1 MQRNGR
7 FVPTKRKRLGRKNT
21 SPNPNPNRKKANEED
36 MKDKK
41 SCTALK
47 KVAVILAAASVL
59 LGIVSFVMPPRGM
72 IDSSVI
78 AFAGEVFAFASLFF
92 GWEAVDRGIDAKIT
106 HGGTEID
113 LNNPDKKDE

>member
-1 MQRNGR
+1 M
-7 FVPTKRKRLGRKNT
+7 
-21 SPNPNPNRKKANEED
+21 A
-36 MKDKK
+36 DKK

-47 KVAVILAAASVL
+47 KIAVILAAVAVL
-59 LGIVSFVMPPRGM
+59 LGLVSFIMPPRGT

-92 GWEAVDRGIDAKIT
+92 AWEAVDRGIDAKIT

>member
-1 MQRNGR
+1 M
-7 FVPTKRKRLGRKNT
+7 
-21 SPNPNPNRKKANEED
+21 A
-36 MKDKK
+36 DKK

-47 KVAVILAAASVL
+47 KVAVILAAVAVL
-59 LGIVSFVMPPRGM
+59 LGIASFLTPPRWI
-72 IDSSVI
+72 IDASVI

-106 HGGTEID
+106 HGSTGIE

>member
-1 MQRNGR
+1 MRKSANGKRN
-7 FVPTKRKRLGRKNT
+7 TNQNQKRNKEM
-21 SPNPNPNRKKANEED
+21 A
-36 MKDKK
+36 DKK

-47 KVAVILAAASVL
+47 KVAVILAAAAVL
-59 LGIVSFVMPPRGM
+59 LGLVSFIMPPRGM

-92 GWEAVDRGIDAKIT
+92 AWEAVDRGIDAKIT

-113 LNNPDKKDE
+113 LNNPEK